1 MGLGIWIWIWGG
13 GTEGGRAGVGGD
25 VPWHARGEQRDELC
39 DDARA
44 LEVGFEAVD
53 LSVSARG

>member
-1 MGLGIWIWIWGG
+1 MGLGIWIWGG
-13 GTEGGRAGVGGD
+13 GTECGRAGVGGD

-39 DDARA
+39 DDARG